1 MVVLEAV
8 DLEDLVED
16 LAVDLEAVV
25 MEEVVMEVVVM
36 EAVVM
41 EEAVMEEAVL
51 EAATKASAV
60 PFRLEGMSTVV
71 RLTEAVTH
79 PDYPW
84 EKAVDTPHQSV

>member
-16 LAVDLEAVV
+16 LAVGLEAVTEAVV
-25 MEEVVMEVVVM
+25 MV
-36 EAVVM
+36 EAVM
-41 EEAVMEEAVL
+41 EEAVMEEEVL

-84 EKAVDTPHQSV
+84 EKAEDTPHQSV

>member
-16 LAVDLEAVV
+16 LAVGLEAVTEAVV
-25 MEEVVMEVVVM
+25 MV
-36 EAVVM
+36 
-41 EEAVMEEAVL
+41 EAVMEEEVL

-84 EKAVDTPHQSV
+84 EKAEDTPHQSV